1 MPRVRP
7 GPYGAGAVVGWTVGP
22 RFVMTQT
29 LLHPTGDRLGVGLGW
44 HPGLT
49 TPHATQTAGRC
60 RGGRDGTRLGRRSAA
75 VAPTPEEDPVPVQTL
90 PLTTTSGPGAPARAR
105 VTGPR
110 WTSVLL
116 PVAVG
121 AALGPLDVVLKHVL
135 PAPFGHLV
143 NSSPVW
149 ALVAF
154 VVGWL
159 VRPRP
164 RWWPALAGTL
174 TLLVAVETYYL
185 AYVLLRDRDTTTLVD
200 AHAQWWLVIGVG
212 AGVVFGAAGAWAR
225 SGSAWRGPAGTSTVV
240 GLLLTGAWVE
250 ALRFAGAGDA
260 TYRHDT
266 VQAALVLLVLAGVA
280 TVVAARSARQRVVGL
295 VLALPVALAGVVL
308 AGALGMA

>member
-1 MPRVRP
+1 M
-7 GPYGAGAVVGWTVGP
+7 
-22 RFVMTQT
+22 
-29 LLHPTGDRLGVGLGW
+29 
-44 HPGLT
+44 
-49 TPHATQTAGRC
+49 
-60 RGGRDGTRLGRRSAA
+60 
-75 VAPTPEEDPVPVQTL
+75 PVQTL
-90 PLTTTSGPGAPARAR
+90 PWATTPGAAGAARPTSTTR
-105 VTGPR
+105 TR

-154 VVGWL
+154 VVGWS

-174 TLLVAVETYYL
+174 TLLVAVESYYL
-185 AYVLLRDRDTTTLVD
+185 AYVLLRGRDAVTLLD
-200 AHAQWWLVIGVG
+200 AHAQWWLVVGVG
-212 AGVVFGAAGAWAR
+212 AGVVFGTAGAWAR
-225 SGSAWRGPAGTSTVV
+225 GGSAWRGPAGTATVV

-250 ALRFAGAGDA
+250 ALRFAGAVDPG
-260 TYRHDT
+260 YRHDT

-280 TVVAARSARQRVVGL
+280 AVAAARGARQRVVGL
-295 VLALPVALAGVVL
+295 VLGLPVALGGVVL
-308 AGALGMA
+308 ARALGMA